1 MNMGIEVFLFLECAD
16 LAVTI
21 NKHGKRW
28 CLHSTNYQLLVVK
41 SGKQPCAVY
50 ADNPVSLGTAQSRFI
65 KTVIFFAVF
74 QVIEALS
81 DSSVLKRADPQ
92 TLERLCASGF
102 VVDKPKNQLALASGI
117 RRTDKLGDAL
127 VCHKITQDSELLRLV
142 LWDLKTPL
150 LRDNGQIVISPLG
163 IAFIVG
169 DCIRKPHQM
178 TDAP

>member
-1 MNMGIEVFLFLECAD
+1 M
-16 LAVTI
+16 
-21 NKHGKRW
+21 
-28 CLHSTNYQLLVVK
+28 
-41 SGKQPCAVY
+41 
-50 ADNPVSLGTAQSRFI
+50 
-65 KTVIFFAVF
+65 
-74 QVIEALS
+74 IEALS
-81 DSSVLKRADPQ
+81 DGSVLKRADPQ
-92 TLERLCASGF
+92 PLERLCASGF

-169 DCIRKPHQM
+169 ACIRKPHQM